1 MRCNEVVRDLAVP
14 TGDLDASGLAEH
26 LARCP
31 RCASWAEDAAR
42 LDRLWE
48 ATRPAEPAGGNW
60 ESTWAGV
67 SRALDRASTPDSA
80 PLRLV
85 ASRSWRRSTLVAFGL
100 AQAAAILIAVGVF
113 SRPDGDGP
121 GAPAE
126 LVKVDIPFGRRV
138 LIRYDLP
145 TVEVVELPDDENLGG
160 VDSNYAM
167 FNDIEAMAFGD
178 AMALGEF
185 KAITQ

>member
-1 MRCNEVVRDLAVP
+1 MRCNEVVRELAVP

-31 RCASWAEDAAR
+31 RCASWAEHAAR

-48 ATRPAEPAGGNW
+48 ATRPAEPSGGNW

-67 SRALDRASTPDSA
+67 SRAIDRASTPDPA

-85 ASRSWRRSTLVAFGL
+85 PSRPWRRSTLAAFGL
-100 AQAAAILIAVGVF
+100 AQAAAILVAVGVF
-113 SRPDGDGP
+113 SRPGGP
-121 GAPAE
+121 EAPAE
-126 LVKVDIPFGRRV
+126 LVRVDIPYGRPV
-138 LIRYDLP
+138 LIRCDLP
-145 TVEVVELPDDENLGG
+145 KLEVVELPDDENLGG